1 MKLKLNIQSEL
12 NRDAT
17 IDQLKMVL
25 FKSMIKMQELA
36 TINAP
41 VDTGRLRNSINLNP
55 ATPGFGSYVLSDGV
69 EYGSSV
75 EYGTSPHF
83 TSPKNL
89 TDWSRRVLRD
99 EGAAFAIAAKIA
111 KFGTEAQPFFRPAL
125 DQVKLVWIP
134 RYFEQVLAKKGNN
147 V

>member
-12 NRDAT
+12 NKDLT
-17 IDQLKMVL
+17 FDQLRKVL

-55 ATPGFGSYVLSDGV
+55 ATPGFDSYVLSEGTDYGPDV
-69 EYGSSV
+69 EF
-75 EYGTSPHF
+75 GTSPRIVN
-83 TSPKNL
+83 PAELK
-89 TDWSRRVLRD
+89 DWSRRVLKD
-99 EGAAFAIAAKIA
+99 ENASFAVAAKIA
-111 KFGTEAQPFFRPAL
+111 KFGTPAQPFFRPAL
-125 DQVKLVWIP
+125 SQVKMVWMP
-134 RYFEQVLAKKGNN
+134 RYFQQVLSKNGNN